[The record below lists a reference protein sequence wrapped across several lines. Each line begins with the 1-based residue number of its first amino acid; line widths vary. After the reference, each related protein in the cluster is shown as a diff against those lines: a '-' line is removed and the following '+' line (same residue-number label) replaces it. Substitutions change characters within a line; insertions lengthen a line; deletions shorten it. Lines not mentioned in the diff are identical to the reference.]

1 MADLIIKPLAGAGNT
16 VRIQDQAG
24 GSILTSANSGAT
36 ITNATLTSP
45 VINTPTG
52 DVATITGT
60 QTLTNKTLTAPALGT
75 PASGT
80 LTNCTLPAGSVVQ
93 TVTSQYY
100 SSSGHTQIA
109 STTYTETSSNLRIT
123 ITPKYSNSEILLQ
136 WFISGQNECG
146 WCKVKLL
153 AYDNSSWR
161 NLKKSGGTEWADS
174 YYGMQMKDAENDS
187 WEIVYVDFPGT
198 TNQQMYN
205 AWGCGTSAQNMY
217 FPHQNTL
224 SCALAMEIKR

>member
-1 MADLIIKPLAGAGNT
+1 MSTIGRAPARSVLSAEDIADNSINADKVI
-16 VRIQDQAG
+16 D
-24 GSILTSANSGAT
+24 GSI
-36 ITNATLTSP
+36 
-45 VINTPTG
+45 
-52 DVATITGT
+52 DVSDLSSSVVTTTGT
-60 QTLTNKTLTAPALGT
+60 QTLTNKTLTN
-75 PASGT
+75 ASGSLSNPT
-80 LTNCTLPAGSVVQ
+80 IADMSNCTFPAGSVVQ
-93 TVTSQYY
+93 TVTSRYY
-100 SSSGHTQIA
+100 SSSGHVHIS
-109 STTYTETSSNLRIT
+109 STTYTETHSDLRVT

-153 AYDNSSWR
+153 AYDSSSWR
-161 NLKKSGGTEWADS
+161 NLKKSGGSEWPDT

-187 WEIVYVDFPGT
+187 WEIVYSDFPGT

-224 SCALAMEIKR
+224 SCAMAMEIKR